1 MGIYYY
7 KLFDLMNKR
16 NIKKGSLM
24 ELADFSNA
32 TMAKLS
38 SHKNVEVA
46 VIDKICYA
54 LNCQPGDIM
63 EYIPNQ
69 APSLRVTTPESPM
82 EEL

>member
-1 MGIYYY
+1 MGVYYY

-24 ELADFSNA
+24 KLAGFSNT

-38 SHKNVEVA
+38 SHKNVEIV
-46 VIDKICYA
+46 VIDKICCA

-63 EYIPNQ
+63 EYIP
-69 APSLRVTTPESPM
+69 AESPGTDSK
-82 EEL
+82 